1 MGWMLYPDY
10 YYVILVLPAFL
21 LAMIAQIYLKSIYKK
36 MSRVFNTRGITG
48 AQAAL
53 SVLNH
58 FGINNVSIEPVA
70 GTLSDHFD
78 PRSNVIRLSQGVY
91 ESNSIAAI
99 GIACH
104 EAGHAAQHNE
114 NYFPIKIRN
123 TILPVANIGSALG
136 LPLAILGYF
145 MSFGPLIAFG
155 LILYSLIAVFQIV
168 TLPVEFNASSRA
180 IKVIDEVGLLNAEEQ
195 AGAKR
200 VLKAAAFTY
209 VAALAVTLANLLRFI
224 IRFSGRR

>member
-168 TLPVEFNASSRA
+168 TLPVEFNASGRA
-180 IKVIDEVGLLNAEEQ
+180 IKVIDEVGLLNVEEQ
-195 AGAKR
+195 AGAQK

-224 IRFSGRR
+224 LRFSGRR